1 MPGDLDLI
9 EVIHSGA
16 AERTVAGGKACWV
29 DNVGLDAEAGGETKN
44 RARVLGDVGL
54 IKRNAYGED
63 CSHARNRHRGR
74 KSMARERF
82 MRRVVLAIQV
92 RIAHLRSLG
101 KGANK
106 TPLDLAAWPLA
117 RREESGRFARRRQA
131 AVCVSGR
138 ERARLLRGESSRR
151 KGAAGGLTDKKGLRT

>member
-1 MPGDLDLI
+1 
-9 EVIHSGA
+9 
-16 AERTVAGGKACWV
+16 
-29 DNVGLDAEAGGETKN
+29 
-44 RARVLGDVGL
+44 
-54 IKRNAYGED
+54 
-63 CSHARNRHRGR
+63 
-74 KSMARERF
+74 

-138 ERARLLRGESSRR
+138 GASAAPARR
-151 KGAAGGLTDKKGLRT
+151 KQPAQGGCGRTDGQERTAHV